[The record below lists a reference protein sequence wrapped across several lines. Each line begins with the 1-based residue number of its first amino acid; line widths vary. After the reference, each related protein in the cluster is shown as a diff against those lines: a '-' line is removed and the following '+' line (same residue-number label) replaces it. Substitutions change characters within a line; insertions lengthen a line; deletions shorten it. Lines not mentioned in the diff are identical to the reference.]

1 MKPSLLAMVPVL
13 LVLAAGPA
21 GAEGPAPAQAAAPSA
36 APVSWDEQN
45 RAMGYLILH
54 LSNINVVNGL
64 SLSREQA
71 VALRDLARQVQAA
84 SPALPDLTGPY
95 RPDLVE
101 VRDAYMEVR
110 RRLLAGE
117 EIDEALRQRVARA
130 RTTESAV
137 VRLSITPPDAARAGC
152 ARCHQA
158 PEAPDVRTLGADAYR
173 GRVEQVARDPADRR
187 AVFLAHSEG
196 LLGKRGLVTVALL
209 ADKVDGILTDAQK
222 AGLAAFSCCLLPPKD
237 MSDPSRIGQAESG
250 EQTVES
256 LRQARE
262 IPDALWPAVRRM
274 ILERAEALT
283 VAVAPGA
290 DEDRKQAVRDRVGD
304 VYDRARAAGD
314 VDFELDKHALAAEL
328 SALAK
333 SEPAETDP
341 QRRFMAA
348 YFLTVP
354 GAVEAYD
361 RLIERLDAQAA
372 ASAGP

>member
-1 MKPSLLAMVPVL
+1 MKPSLFAMVPVL

-21 GAEGPAPAQAAAPSA
+21 PLEGAAPSA
-36 APVSWDEQN
+36 APVPWDEQN

-64 SLSREQA
+64 NLSRDQA
-71 VALRDLARQVQAA
+71 VALRDVARQVQAT

-95 RPDLVE
+95 RPDLAE
-101 VRDAYMEVR
+101 VRDAYLEVR

-117 EIDEALRQRVARA
+117 EIDDALRQRVARA

-137 VRLSITPPDAARAGC
+137 VRLSITAPDAARAGC
-152 ARCHQA
+152 AHCHQA

-173 GRVEQVARDPADRR
+173 GGVQQVARDPADRK
-187 AVFLAHSEG
+187 AVFVAHSEG

-209 ADKVDGILTDAQK
+209 AGKVDGILTGAQK
-222 AGLAAFSCCLLPPKD
+222 AGLAEFSCCIIPPKD

-250 EQTVES
+250 EQTVEH

-290 DEDRKQAVRDRVGD
+290 DQDRKQAVRDRVGD

-314 VDFELDKHALAAEL
+314 VDFEIDKHALAAEL
-328 SALAK
+328 ADLLR
-333 SEPAETDP
+333 PETPQGDN

-372 ASAGP
+372 APTGP